1 VTSGEFSKG
10 LATEWSE
17 SHGLARIH
25 TDNDGII
32 FSRLTAE
39 ALRDRSPPRPSDTA
53 KNKAPQKRLGLGGD
67 QLADVRDVAFA
78 DWAALTG

>member
-17 SHGLARIH
+17 SHGLTRIDA
-25 TDNDGII
+25 DNDGII
-32 FSRLTAE
+32 FSRLT
-39 ALRDRSPPRPSDTA
+39 PA